1 MVQIGNDWDTV
12 LSGEFEKPYYQTL
25 RKFLKAEYAS
35 SRIYPDMENIFNAL
49 KYTPYADVKAV
60 ILGQDPYHQPG
71 QAYGLCF
78 SVQKGVRP
86 PPSLVNIFKEL
97 KSDLGIEPPEHGF
110 LESWAKNGVLLINA
124 VLTVREGCANSHKG
138 KGWETFTDTVIEHL
152 NKRETPIV
160 FILWGNNAKSKLPLI
175 DTSRHCVITSAH
187 PSPLSAFNGFF
198 GSKPFS
204 RANAFLSKFG
214 REIDWRL

>member
-1 MVQIGNDWDTV
+1 MRFENDWDDV
-12 LSGEFEKPYYQTL
+12 LAGEFDKPYYLAL
-25 RKFLKAEYAS
+25 RDFLKAERAS
-35 SRIYPDMENIFNAL
+35 CPVYPDRGDIYNAF

-71 QAYGLCF
+71 QAHGLCF

-97 KSDLGIEPPEHGF
+97 KNDLGIEPPAQGF
-110 LESWAKNGVLLINA
+110 LESWAKHGVLMINA
-124 VLTVREGCANSHKG
+124 VLTVRENCANSHKG
-138 KGWETFTDTVIEHL
+138 RGWETFTDTVIERL
-152 NKRETPIV
+152 NTRKTPIV
-160 FILWGNNAKSKLPLI
+160 FILWGRNAQSKLPLI
-175 DTSRHCVITSAH
+175 DASRHCVIASAH

-204 RANAFLSKFG
+204 RTNDFLAKSG